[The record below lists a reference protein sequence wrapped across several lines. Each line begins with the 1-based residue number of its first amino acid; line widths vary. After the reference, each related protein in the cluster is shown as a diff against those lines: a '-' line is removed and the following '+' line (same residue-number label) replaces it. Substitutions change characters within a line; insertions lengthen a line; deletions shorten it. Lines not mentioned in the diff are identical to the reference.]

1 MSTYNKSITLVMNT
15 WSSMVSSF
23 WPSGWPNSLAWIIA
37 KCSKHLRFSSVISLP
52 AISKQSFFRLPRQI
66 SKGGHHL
73 ASPHFLQRR
82 VDFKSCQLGY
92 WLVHPSQ
99 LFDDGEQILPPQSV
113 SPLQYSW
120 RRHLII
126 NRFFI
131 FTCQLI
137 KRFYRLYPA
146 LYRFK

>member
-1 MSTYNKSITLVMNT
+1 MPL
-15 WSSMVSSF
+15 
-23 WPSGWPNSLAWIIA
+23 
-37 KCSKHLRFSSVISLP
+37 FSSLEALVVRSPIIITRERQMQQAFKVFICDLP
-52 AISKQSFFRLPRQI
+52 PRHLQAVFFRLPRQI

-73 ASPHFLQRR
+73 ASLHFLQRR

-126 NRFFI
+126 NRFLI

-137 KRFYRLYPA
+137 KRFYRFYPA